1 MASHTAALRRV
12 RVPEEKIAGLQ
23 VAIVDPSLFTEKELV
38 ALELADRITESG
50 HAVSDEL
57 WGRLLQHFERDELIE
72 LVSVCGLFNYF
83 NRVNDALHMEIT
95 R

>member
-1 MASHTAALRRV
+1 M
-12 RVPEEKIAGLQ
+12 PEEKIAALQ
-23 VAIVDPSLFTEKELV
+23 VAIVDASLFTEREV
-38 ALELADRITESG
+38 AALELADRVAESG

-57 WGRLLQHFERDELIE
+57 WERLLQHFERDEIIE

-83 NRVNDALHMEIT
+83 NRVNDALRMEIT

>member
-1 MASHTAALRRV
+1 M
-12 RVPEEKIAGLQ
+12 PEEKIAGLQ

-57 WGRLLQHFERDELIE
+57 WERLLQHFDRDELIE

>member
-12 RVPEEKIAGLQ
+12 KVPEEKIAGLK
-23 VAIVDPSLFTEKELV
+23 VAILDPLLFTEKELV
-38 ALELADRITESG
+38 ALELADRISESG

-57 WGRLLQHFERDELIE
+57 WERLLQHFERDELIE

-83 NRVNDALHMEIT
+83 NRVNDALRMEIT

>member
-57 WGRLLQHFERDELIE
+57 WERLLQHFERDELIE

-83 NRVNDALHMEIT
+83 NRVNDALQMEIT

>member
-1 MASHTAALRRV
+1 M
-12 RVPEEKIAGLQ
+12 PEEKIAALQ
-23 VAIVDPSLFTEKELV
+23 VAILDREVFSERELV
-38 ALELADRITESG
+38 ALELADRMTESG

-57 WGRLLQHFERDELIE
+57 WERLLEHFERDEVIE

-83 NRVNDALHMEIT
+83 NRVNDALRTDIT

>member
-12 RVPEEKIAGLQ
+12 KVPEEKIAALQ
-23 VAIVDPSLFTEKELV
+23 VAILDASLFTGKELV
-38 ALELADRITESG
+38 ALELADRVTESG

-57 WGRLLQHFERDELIE
+57 WGRQLQHFERDEIIE

-83 NRVNDALHMEIT
+83 NRVNDALHIEIT

>member
-12 RVPEEKIAGLQ
+12 KVPEEKIAGLK
-23 VAIVDPSLFTEKELV
+23 VAIIDLSLFTEKELV
-38 ALELADRITESG
+38 ALELADRVSESG

-57 WGRLLQHFERDELIE
+57 WERLLQHFERDEIIE

-83 NRVNDALHMEIT
+83 NRVNDALRMEIT

>member
-23 VAIVDPSLFTEKELV
+23 VAIVDSSLFKERELV
-38 ALELADRITESG
+38 ALELADRMSESG

-57 WGRLLQHFERDELIE
+57 WERLLRHFERDEIIE

>member
-12 RVPEEKIAGLQ
+12 KVPEEKIAGLQ
-23 VAIVDPSLFTEKELV
+23 VASPDPALFTEKELV
-38 ALELADRITESG
+38 ALELADRVAESG

-57 WGRLLQHFERDELIE
+57 WERLLQHYERDEIIE

-83 NRVNDALHMEIT
+83 NRVNDALRMEIT

>member
-12 RVPEEKIAGLQ
+12 KVPEEKIAGLQ
-23 VAIVDPSLFTEKELV
+23 VAILDPSLFTQKELV
-38 ALELADRITESG
+38 ALELADRISESG

-57 WGRLLQHFERDELIE
+57 WERLLQHFERDQLIE

>member
-12 RVPEEKIAGLQ
+12 KVPEEKIAALQ
-23 VAIVDPSLFTEKELV
+23 VSTLDSGLFSERELV
-38 ALELADRITESG
+38 ALELADRMTESG

-57 WGRLLQHFERDELIE
+57 WDRLLQHFERDELLE
-72 LVSVCGLFNYF
+72 LTAVIGMFNYF
-83 NRVNDALHMEIT
+83 NRVNDALRTDIT

>member
-12 RVPEEKIAGLQ
+12 KVPEEKTAGLQ
-23 VAIVDPSLFTEKELV
+23 VALLDTSLFTERELA
-38 ALELADRITESG
+38 ALELADRVSESG

-57 WGRLLQHFERDELIE
+57 WQRLLQHFERDEIIE

-83 NRVNDALHMEIT
+83 NRVNDALRMEIT
-95 R
+95 K

>member
-1 MASHTAALRRV
+1 MLDASV
-12 RVPEEKIAGLQ
+12 
-23 VAIVDPSLFTEKELV
+23 FTERELV
-38 ALELADRITESG
+38 ALELADRMTESG

-57 WGRLLQHFERDELIE
+57 WGRLLQHFERDEIIE

-83 NRVNDALHMEIT
+83 NRVNDALRMEIT

>member
-12 RVPEEKIAGLQ
+12 KVPEEKIAGLQ
-23 VAIVDPSLFTEKELV
+23 VAIVEPSLFTEKELV
-38 ALELADRITESG
+38 ALELADRVSESG

-57 WGRLLQHFERDELIE
+57 WERLLQHFERDEIIE

-83 NRVNDALHMEIT
+83 NRVNDALRMEIT

>member
-1 MASHTAALRRV
+1 MASHTAALRRA
-12 RVPEEKIAGLQ
+12 RVPDEKIAALQ
-23 VAIVDPSLFTEKELV
+23 VSLLDASLFTERELV
-38 ALELADRITESG
+38 ALELADRVSESG

-57 WGRLLQHFERDELIE
+57 WERLLEHFERDEIIE

-83 NRVNDALHMEIT
+83 NRVNDALRMEIT

>member
-23 VAIVDPSLFTEKELV
+23 VAIVDSSLFTEKELV

-57 WGRLLQHFERDELIE
+57 WERLLQHFERDELIE

-83 NRVNDALHMEIT
+83 NRLNDALHMEIT